1 VLGLVVAEKVGTLIQ
16 RGGCGGL
23 HAGIDE
29 VSGSENKLAT
39 ILAHILAAHVLATG
53 ILTASILATAVLAT
67 RILAAAR
74 VLTTA
79 RVLATIHH
87 FF

>member
-16 RGGCGGL
+16 RGSGGGL
-23 HAGIDE
+23 HAGIDK
-29 VSGSENKLAT
+29 VSGSEDKLAT
-39 ILAHILAAHVLATG
+39 ILAHILAAHVLTTG
-53 ILTASILATAVLAT
+53 ILTTRILTTAILAARILAT
-67 RILAAAR
+67 AR